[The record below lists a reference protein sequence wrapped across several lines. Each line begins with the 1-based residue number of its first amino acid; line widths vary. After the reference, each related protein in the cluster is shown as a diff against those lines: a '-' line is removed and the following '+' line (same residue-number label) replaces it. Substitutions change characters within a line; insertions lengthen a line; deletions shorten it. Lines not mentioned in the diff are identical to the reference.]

1 MNRRTH
7 LMLGVLVCC
16 TTMVFSQAKT
26 PATTADVNQDVDVT
40 KVYEQVVK
48 EGYGT
53 PFIYKELANAYYFKS
68 NYPQAKKWFEA
79 LFAVKKQT
87 DETLLFR
94 YKQTLKAL
102 HLYNKKNVYLSY
114 SGGGPN

>member
-1 MNRRTH
+1 MNRPTQF
-7 LMLGVLVCC
+7 MLCILLCC
-16 TTMVFSQAKT
+16 TMMAFSQAKSPVKT
-26 PATTADVNQDVDVT
+26 MNVNSDVDVT

-53 PFIYKELANAYYFKS
+53 PFIYKELANAHYFKS

-79 LFAVKKQT
+79 LFAEEKPT
-87 DETLLFR
+87 DETLKFR

-102 HLYNKKNVYLSY
+102 HLYNEKNVYLSY
-114 SGGGPN
+114 SGGSN

>member
-1 MNRRTH
+1 MNRRTQ
-7 LMLGVLVCC
+7 LIFCVFLCC
-16 TTMVFSQAKT
+16 TMMAFSQAK
-26 PATTADVNQDVDVT
+26 PPVKTTSINKDVDVT

-68 NYPQAKKWFEA
+68 NYPKAKQWFEA
-79 LFAVKKQT
+79 LFTVEKPT
-87 DETLLFR
+87 DETLRFR

-102 HLYNKKNVYLSY
+102 RLYNEKNVYLSH
-114 SGGGPN
+114 SGESN